1 MAKDPLTAKFYKK
14 QPLKTYIESQPD
26 GIHRH
31 ILFARDRKDDG
42 TKTYHYLPVGQV
54 DALRELL
61 SIDTHLYEI
70 LPPDVPVKPYFDL
83 ELERDGITREE
94 GDALVQE
101 FIQVVVDTVGN
112 MYNVPLD
119 PVNDFLVM
127 CACRENKI
135 SFHVVIQRKLYFT
148 TMLALKQFVLKF
160 HSIVQAADTF
170 AWTTASG
177 ERRVLMDI
185 IPYGTDQVFKCINQS
200 KKGKSYVMTNNA
212 VDPVDSLIRLYDG
225 VGDRVGISFQ
235 TESDPMKI
243 PRRSKNDKAKETEVA
258 QSYTP
263 TGVTLMEKK
272 LLSFSDLKLMPLWKQ
287 YLYLIPNTN
296 QPRTV
301 FLNVGFAIRN
311 VGGTQTDYRNWAEL
325 SSKYDLGRQVDKFHT
340 FRTGDRAFQ
349 LPFLKDLAKKAHPEF
364 FDEGLAMMAEYFSP
378 NFSQIRTIKEDCEY
392 VSMDSDNILAP
403 EQLLLL
409 IARLGGGKTQA
420 IKRLIQHHNYKRVL
434 FVSPRITF
442 SQFVAKEFN
451 TTFYLDAGMNPHSDV
466 ITYSVESLWKLQQA
480 HVKPYDLVVLDEIEA
495 NLSVFSSSTCKHQL
509 DVFTYLME
517 LVRRS
522 QKTVF
527 AGAFITQKTIDY
539 ITSFRLPTVCIWN
552 EYKPNLKRAIELHDN
567 VFILKLCE
575 SIQRGEKNYVCYSS
589 LTQMKQDIA
598 ILGGIDDPIV
608 KDIMESTIKLLT
620 YSSESD
626 DKIQKDTLQ
635 DIELHWGMARL
646 VMTTPTITVGNSY
659 KPSVPD
665 FDNVWIRASP
675 TCIVADTFQSHRR
688 VRETTTD
695 TLYYSY
701 PVEKALAN
709 GKRLFNYKHELL
721 RTFYE
726 RNENNAV
733 LLQRLIAELITKR
746 NNQMFMECIENRR
759 VDLDNISLTFGAN
772 RHLSP
777 DNLKEL
783 LMFNFKEQTLSNC
796 YYKEMFDVFLKL
808 NNYASH
814 SSLTI
819 TPDEITA
826 IDNMKQHA
834 VRATIQYQDIPAV
847 AECNIDVLIH
857 LQTHKD
863 ATRIEKLQI
872 EKYHFD
878 KLICAD
884 VDPMVRDT
892 LFAECVLKPTN
903 MKYLYNLK
911 AEINQSVES
920 SLEYHLKSIT
930 TNETLNT
937 TPAKLAYMLKLNDA
951 LGIPHSGTDGVVIL
965 REKIESIH
973 PYIKAEHAHI
983 TSVFGFGTNKTT
995 MWELAQTLALIKQ
1008 MYKSWN
1014 RCEFTIQT
1022 YTYKKVMSITTKCHP
1037 SYTFGVPFIKEEH
1050 IPFKLMLPIE
1060 NDTEPPVQSELQRST
1075 KIVHQ
1080 KSALFDILRDMKTKQ
1095 AAGEGITQYKLK
1107 PSYVPISFSNR
1118 LNIEQEH
1125 QNIEDDYTKR
1135 LSKNTKSSTRKI
1147 TDFFKINRE

>member
-1 MAKDPLTAKFYKK
+1 MAKDPLTSKFYTK

-26 GIHRH
+26 GIQRH
-31 ILFARDRKDDG
+31 ILFARDRDENGK
-42 TKTYHYLPVGQV
+42 KTYHYLQVGQV

-83 ELERDGITREE
+83 ELERDCITHVE

-119 PVNDFLVM
+119 PTNDFLVM

-135 SFHVVIQRKLYFT
+135 SFHVVIQHKLYFT

-160 HSIVQAADTF
+160 HSIIQAADTF

-200 KKGKSYVMTNNA
+200 KKGKSYVMKNDA

-235 TESDPMKI
+235 SEKDPMKI
-243 PRRSKNDKAKETEVA
+243 SRRSKNDKAKESEVA
-258 QSYTP
+258 QSYTSS
-263 TGVTLMEKK
+263 GVTLMEDQK
-272 LLSFSDLKLMPLWKQ
+272 LSYSDLKFMPLWKQ
-287 YLYLIPNTN
+287 YLYLIPNTA

-301 FLNVGFAIRN
+301 FLNVGFALRN
-311 VGGTQTDYRNWAEL
+311 VGGTQDDYREWAEL
-325 SSKYDLGRQVDKFHT
+325 SQKYTLGRQVDKFHT

-349 LPFLKDLAKKAHPEF
+349 LPFLKDLAKKAHPAY
-364 FDEGLAMMAEYFSP
+364 FDEGLAMMAEYFKP
-378 NFSQIRTIKEDCEY
+378 NFNEIHTIKETCEY
-392 VSMDSDNILAP
+392 VSMDSDNILSP

-539 ITSFRLPTVCIWN
+539 ITSFRLPTVCVWN
-552 EYKPNLKRAIELHDN
+552 EYRPNLKRAIELHDD

-598 ILGGIDDPIV
+598 ILGGIDDPMV
-608 KDIMESTIKLLT
+608 KDIMKSPIKFLT

-665 FDNVWIRASP
+665 FDSVWIRASP

-759 VDLDNISLTFGAN
+759 VDLDNISLMFGAQ

-808 NNYASH
+808 NNYETE
-814 SSLTI
+814 SLSNPI
-819 TPDEITA
+819 TPDETTT
-826 IDNMKQHA
+826 IDRMKQHA
-834 VRATIQYQDIPAV
+834 VHATIHYQDIPTV
-847 AECNIDVLIH
+847 TESNIDVLIQ

-878 KLICAD
+878 KLIRAD

-892 LFAECVLKPTN
+892 LFTECVLKPAN
-903 MKYLYNLK
+903 MKYLYHLK

-920 SLEYHLKSIT
+920 SLEYHLKSTT

-937 TPAKLAYMLKLNDA
+937 TPVKLAYMLKLNEA

-973 PYIKAEHAHI
+973 PYIQAEHANI
-983 TSVFGFGTNKTT
+983 TSVFGFGTNQTGK
-995 MWELAQTLALIKQ
+995 WELAQTLALIKQ

-1037 SYTFGVPFIKEEH
+1037 SYTFGVPFIKED
-1050 IPFKLMLPIE
+1050 FQGCKLMLPIE
-1060 NDTEPPVQSELQRST
+1060 TDAEQPVHSVPHRST
-1075 KIVHQ
+1075 KIIHQ

-1095 AAGEGITQYKLK
+1095 AVDESAIPPLITQCFVNK
-1107 PSYVPISFSNR
+1107 SYIPLTLSNR
-1118 LNIEQEH
+1118 LNVEQ
-1125 QNIEDDYTKR
+1125 N
-1135 LSKNTKSSTRKI
+1135 
-1147 TDFFKINRE
+1147 